1 MVRNSGPHG
10 YPHMAL
16 RIVTAAQIPHI
27 GSMTATSAPP
37 FRAYLAIVAG
47 WFFGFGLQTTLFP
60 GVVYFT
66 LAESPERLGL
76 AQMALT
82 LPMLIL
88 LPAAGVLAERRDRR
102 TLLIL
107 FYALASLFAAIL
119 AGLLVFG
126 ALTYSALIV
135 YALSIGVCGAF
146 VMPARDSVINP
157 IVRLSNRMGAP
168 VSLQKAVIVT
178 TLVQFGAQ
186 IAGMAAG
193 YVAQMTGPGPLF
205 AVQAG
210 GFLLGTFAAIM
221 MPRML
226 SRRRNKPHALRD
238 LVDGVRAVTRSDVLG
253 PMTAIMVAVGFFV
266 VGGGFFVI
274 IPVLVKDVYNASYG
288 ALSSLL
294 VVFWLGAFIAN
305 AALTRFGNVERPG
318 RVIIAA
324 QLVTVLSLGGLS
336 FDMPFAGLYV
346 LDLFWGL
353 GAGVAISLSR
363 AVVQEYAAPDKLA
376 RILSVYQLGLFGG
389 MPLGAL
395 MMGYV
400 VAHAGPRDAAWI
412 PVIGLAA
419 VLLAISLTTPILKI
433 RRRDAGSAAAQ
444 TRRGHAP

>member
-1 MVRNSGPHG
+1 
-10 YPHMAL
+10 
-16 RIVTAAQIPHI
+16 
-27 GSMTATSAPP
+27 MTATSAPP

-66 LAESPERLGL
+66 LAETPERLGL

-82 LPMLIL
+82 LPMLLL

-102 TLLIL
+102 ILLIL
-107 FYALASLFAAIL
+107 FYGLASLFAAIL
-119 AGLLVFG
+119 AGLLMFG
-126 ALTYSALIV
+126 LLTYSALLV
-135 YALSIGVCGAF
+135 YALAVGTCGAF

-157 IVRLSNRMGAP
+157 IVRLSNRMGTP
-168 VSLQKAVIVT
+168 VSLQKAVIIT
-178 TLVQFGAQ
+178 SLVQFGAQ

-193 YVAQMTGPGPLF
+193 YVAQLIGPGPLF

-210 GFLLGTFAAIM
+210 GFALGLMAAIL

-226 SRRRNKPHALRD
+226 SRRADKPHALQD
-238 LVDGVRAVTRSDVLG
+238 LVDGIGAVIQSNVLG

-274 IPVLVKDVYNASYG
+274 IPVLVKDVYHASYG

-305 AALTRFGNVERPG
+305 AALARFGHIDRPG
-318 RVIIAA
+318 RVIVAA
-324 QLVTVLSLGGLS
+324 QLVTVVSLALLS
-336 FDMPFAGLYV
+336 FDMPFAGLYL

-363 AVVQEYAAPDKLA
+363 AVVQEHAAKDKLA
-376 RILSVYQLGLFGG
+376 RVLSVYQLGLFGG
-389 MPLGAL
+389 MPLGAVL
-395 MMGYV
+395 MGYV
-400 VAHAGPRDAAWI
+400 VAHVGPRDAAWI
-412 PVIGLAA
+412 PVIGLSV
-419 VLLAISLTTPILKI
+419 VLVAISLLTPILRI
-433 RRRDAGSAAAQ
+433 ERRDPGQAIEA
-444 TRRGHAP
+444 RRNSQGDET